1 MIMDIKA
8 LILTL
13 NTQRAT
19 EYAAAIQYYQHR
31 AMLTGNEVAFQDM
44 LDEHASD
51 ELKHAGMLLN
61 QITYLGG
68 VVNVDIAKIYTASNS
83 IQMLRQ
89 DKQTEQEAIE
99 AYTALYRMCIELQQ
113 FGTANVI
120 LDILQDENEH
130 YNDLQSILKI

>member
-1 MIMDIKA
+1 MDIKA

-68 VVNVDIAKIYTASNS
+68 VVSVDIAKIYTASDS

-99 AYTALYRMCIELQQ
+99 AYTALYGMCMELQQ

>member
-68 VVNVDIAKIYTASNS
+68 VVSVDIAKIYTASDS

-99 AYTALYRMCIELQQ
+99 AYTALYGMCMELQQ

>member
-1 MIMDIKA
+1 MDIKA
-8 LILTL
+8 LILAL

-68 VVNVDIAKIYTASNS
+68 VVSVDIAKIYTASDS

-99 AYTALYRMCIELQQ
+99 AYTALYGMCMELQQ